1 MQEFP
6 KSSTCPKNKD
16 KAEQTEKLKK
26 KKSPREGHRASHY
39 FQDWIDRQ
47 ANINTRNNG
56 LLEHRLTRVS
66 LNGNQHQEPVP
77 GRKT

>member
-26 KKSPREGHRASHY
+26 K
-39 FQDWIDRQ
+39 
-47 ANINTRNNG
+47 N
-56 LLEHRLTRVS
+56 LLERDIGQATIS
-66 LNGNQHQEPVP
+66 KIG
-77 GRKT
+77 

>member
-26 KKSPREGHRASHY
+26 KKIS
-39 FQDWIDRQ
+39 
-47 ANINTRNNG
+47 
-56 LLEHRLTRVS
+56 
-66 LNGNQHQEPVP
+66 
-77 GRKT
+77 